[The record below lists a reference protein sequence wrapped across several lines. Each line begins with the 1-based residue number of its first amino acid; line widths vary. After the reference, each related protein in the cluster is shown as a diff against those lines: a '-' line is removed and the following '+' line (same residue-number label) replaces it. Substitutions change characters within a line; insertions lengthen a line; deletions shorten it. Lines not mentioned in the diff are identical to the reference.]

1 MQARASAWLQGK
13 SKRILGKSEIK
24 WNSQVKNI
32 TNNNT
37 KKLIFFSSYI
47 KIDSQQLI
55 LQLPIDPN
63 KFKRFYKI
71 QNRYIG
77 PRETVLSP
85 IPKYTICCTLALY
98 GYYAIFCEGRVL
110 GSLFCRINPIWFQNI
125 KCKIGLF

>member
-1 MQARASAWLQGK
+1 MHARASAWLQGK

-85 IPKYTICCTLALY
+85 RPKYTICCALWPCM
-98 GYYAIFCEGRVL
+98 AIMQYFAKEGFRVFVL
-110 GSLFCRINPIWFQNI
+110 SNKPYMVS
-125 KCKIGLF
+125 KY